1 MQPPPT
7 QYFMAG
13 MGFGSYRTMKGET
26 MRDLKS
32 ACIIVIFIFIFFNN
46 VSFAADVAKIG
57 VIDLQK
63 ILETSAAG
71 KAIQAELKKEK
82 DKMEANLKKKG
93 AEIENIRK
101 RLERESMVMGKEMR
115 EEKERE
121 SRIKINDFKSLQKR
135 YRSNLQKLEGGLM
148 NRLKTDIDE
157 IVKQI
162 GKKGGYLLIINKFGV
177 LYSPNSID
185 ITDNVI
191 GKLNAKY
198 AKKKK

>member
-1 MQPPPT
+1 
-7 QYFMAG
+7 
-13 MGFGSYRTMKGET
+13 

-32 ACIIVIFIFIFFNN
+32 ACVITIFIFVLFNN

-71 KAIQAELKKEK
+71 KAIQAELKVEK
-82 DKMEANLKKKG
+82 DKMEEDLKKKG
-93 AEIENIRK
+93 TEIENIRK

-121 SRIKINDFKSLQKR
+121 SRIKINDFKSLQKK
-135 YRSNLQKLEGGLM
+135 YRSNLQKLEGSLM
-148 NRLKTDIDE
+148 EQLKIDIDG
-157 IVKQI
+157 IVKEI

-185 ITDNVI
+185 ITDDVI

-198 AKKKK
+198 TNRKK

>member
-1 MQPPPT
+1 MQPSPT
-7 QYFMAG
+7 QYLITDI
-13 MGFGSYRTMKGET
+13 GFGSYQSMKGDT

-32 ACIIVIFIFIFFNN
+32 ACVIAIFIFIFFNN

-121 SRIKINDFKSLQKR
+121 SRIKINDFKSLQKK